1 MELTVTGMK
10 IGLKLHQITHL
21 VSSTVGNY
29 KLTVDEN
36 STSIFSF
43 KVIEML
49 IWVSIIYFQNIQ
61 LWNIVQDQCRWR
73 N

>member
-1 MELTVTGMK
+1 MQLTITGMK
-10 IGLKLHQITHL
+10 IGLNVKTTHL

-29 KLTVDEN
+29 KLNMNEN

-43 KVIEML
+43 KITEML

-61 LWNIVQDQCRWR
+61 YNAMEHS
-73 N
+73 